1 MSGTPSVSRRGLVL
15 EVGTDRK
22 LGCDLRRHLSP
33 RTVRL
38 ITKSLPLRGN
48 AHRMGK
54 NIIYIETAID
64 SGLERERSE
73 FKRGDVAFLPS
84 TGSVC
89 FFLNDV
95 ASTNKMTP
103 IGRLV
108 GDVRLLEDAE
118 PSTPLSIRDAAASGA
133 P

>member
-15 EVGTDRK
+15 EIGTDRK

-33 RTVRL
+33 RTVGL
-38 ITKSLPLRGN
+38 ITRSLPLRGN

-54 NIIYIETAID
+54 SIIYIETAID

-108 GDVRLLEDAE
+108 GDVRLLEDAG
-118 PSTPLSIRDAAASGA
+118 PSTPLSICDAAASGA
-133 P
+133 A